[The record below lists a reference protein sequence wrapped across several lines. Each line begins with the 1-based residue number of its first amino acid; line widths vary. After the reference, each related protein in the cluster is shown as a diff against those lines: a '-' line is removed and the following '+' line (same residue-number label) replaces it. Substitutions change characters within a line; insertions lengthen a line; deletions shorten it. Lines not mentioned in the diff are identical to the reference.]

1 MIAGKERGGIFVR
14 TTIGFLKNEN
24 QYCIRTFLSDNKVV
38 FLRTLKPGG
47 SEHSFG
53 LYVAK
58 LAGMPQTV
66 IQKAEQLLKTLEK
79 SGAREGHREKMSD
92 SASGL
97 QLSFI
102 QLEDPVLLEI
112 KEELADLDIDH
123 LTPVEALMKLQEIK
137 NKLGKL

>member
-1 MIAGKERGGIFVR
+1 M
-14 TTIGFLKNEN
+14 
-24 QYCIRTFLSDNKVV
+24 V

-53 LYVAK
+53 IHVAK

-66 IQKAEQLLKTLEK
+66 IQKAEQLLKKLEQ
-79 SGAREGHREKMSD
+79 SEAREGHREKISATASD
-92 SASGL
+92 L

-112 KEELADLDIDH
+112 KDELADLDINH

-137 NKLGKL
+137 NKLGKI